1 MKQLQRFS
9 KTLLLSTL
17 FTLGAMS
24 SSITQAKH
32 FYKWVDSKGST
43 HYTNTPPPGN
53 ARSKSKVSTYG
64 YRGGS
69 APVAPQNA
77 QPANVPQNNQ
87 AVAPV
92 ANQPATAPVANQPT
106 VATNTAHNNQP
117 QSTNHVEQAKP
128 QSQPSVVQK

>member
-24 SSITQAKH
+24 SSITQAKQ

-69 APVAPQNA
+69 APVAPQTA

-92 ANQPATAPVANQPT
+92 ANQPAVAS
-106 VATNTAHNNQP
+106 NTTHNNQP
-117 QSTNHVEQAKP
+117 QNTNNVEQPKP
-128 QSQPSVVQK
+128 QVQPPVVQK